1 MATISPTPPKTKVD
15 EPTEGKGDG
24 FGKRTLEGGWEDG
37 PEGRRSDRD
46 QRYYTGM
53 FIGLAG
59 IIMIFAAFS
68 SAYVVRKGLSDDWQS
83 TSLPRIL
90 WPNTLV
96 LLASSLTLE
105 KARRSWRAPRQFS
118 GWWLGT
124 VGLGVAFLLG
134 QLLAWQQLAQSGVFL
149 KSNPSSSFFY
159 VLTASHAVHL
169 LGGVAALC
177 LVSWKIWRG
186 HHVASRS
193 TVLGVTAMYWH
204 FMDGLWIYVFLLLLI
219 GR

>member
-1 MATISPTPPKTKVD
+1 MATIAPPPPETKVD
-15 EPTEGKGDG
+15 EPAEGKGGG
-24 FGKRTLEGGWEDG
+24 FDNGALEGGWGDG
-37 PEGRRSDRD
+37 PEESKSDRD
-46 QRYYTGM
+46 RRYYTGM

-83 TSLPRIL
+83 MSLPWVL
-90 WPNTLV
+90 WPNTVV

-105 KARRSWRAPRQFS
+105 KARRSWQAPHRFT

-124 VGLGVAFLLG
+124 LGLGVAFLLG
-134 QLLAWQQLAQSGVFL
+134 QLLAWQQLAQSGVYL

-169 LGGVAALC
+169 LGGVAALFF
-177 LVSWKIWRG
+177 VSWKIGRG
-186 HHVASRS
+186 RHVVSRS
-193 TVLGVTAMYWH
+193 TVVGVTALYWH